1 MKKTIFIAIIFW
13 LSAYQSAAFCATY
26 YVDIS
31 VTDTNVASPT
41 PDFSTYNHETFNTG
55 TGSSLVF
62 KNVADLNACT
72 FIGGDRIL
80 FRKGQTWVNQ
90 LNIPSSGASGNNII
104 FGSYGT
110 GNLPLLYSIFGN
122 AKNYITISNIEVIGN
137 IIANGTGWKIKNV
150 KDSYNNGTVFTLNGT
165 NNNASGFDPIIALSS
180 GGACLWTF
188 GDGTTSTSQNPGNKD
203 YGTAK
208 PRRFACIVNDV
219 SKITS
224 VDWNTDDTTGPL
236 PDLSKCTGLV
246 TWVSATNQHTGPLPD
261 LSKCTVLVTW
271 VSATNQH
278 TGPLPDLSKC
288 TGLVTWATYG
298 NQHTGIN
305 FTSLPASITSFS
317 VQGNLLTQSDVSNIL
332 IYLDAAGGSGAR
344 TCNVG
349 GTGNAAPNAAGIT
362 AKNNLIAKGWT
373 VTTN

>member
-246 TWVSATNQHTGPLPD
+246 TW
-261 LSKCTVLVTW
+261 
-271 VSATNQH
+271 
-278 TGPLPDLSKC
+278 
-288 TGLVTWATYG
+288 ATYG